1 MELSSR
7 DKRLICLLDQNARRP
22 LAEIAKKMRVSKQS
36 VGQRIK
42 KLRAEGAIQSSY
54 AVINT
59 LATGRLWVRI
69 WIKLQTVSPKIEQEI
84 VEFSKK
90 QPMIAWVIP
99 LTGTYDFVLIYWPRT
114 IGEFK
119 PVFDLFLAKFS
130 PYVKEHNVS
139 IIAIGHDFSHRA
151 WAPDL
156 DLVESIVQETETQML
171 DAKDQ
176 KILKILAQNADYGV
190 PEMGKMTGIDPKT
203 VYYRI
208 KKLEARRMILNY
220 RVKINYEKIGYA
232 WYKFFLVFANNT
244 PAKKTRL
251 FAFLRQIPELIY
263 ITEPVGIADLEFE
276 IVVGSVNRM
285 QEILMQL
292 RSEFSDMIKDYDM
305 VEIGKP
311 ALIRYFP
318 D

>member
-1 MELSSR
+1 MELSGR

-36 VGQRIK
+36 VSQRIK
-42 KLRAEGAIQSSY
+42 KLRTEGIIQSSY

-99 LTGTYDFVLIYWPRT
+99 LTGAYDFVLIYWPKT
-114 IGEFK
+114 IGDFK
-119 PVFDLFLAKFS
+119 TIFDLFLAKFS
-130 PYVKEHNVS
+130 PYVKEHSFS
-139 IIAIGHDFSHRA
+139 IIAIGHDFSHRT

-156 DLVESIVQETETQML
+156 DSVESIVQETEPQKL

-176 KILKILAQNADYGV
+176 KILGILAQNADYSV
-190 PEMGKMTGIDPKT
+190 PEIGKMTGIDPKT

-208 KKLEARRMILNY
+208 KKLEERNMILNY
-220 RVKINYEKIGYA
+220 RIKINYEKIGHA
-232 WYKFFLVFANNT
+232 WYKFFLTFANNT
-244 PAKKTRL
+244 PAKKARL
-251 FAFLRQIPELIY
+251 FTFLRQIPELIY
-263 ITEPVGIADLEFE
+263 ITEPVGMADFEFE
-276 IVVGSVNRM
+276 VVVGSVNRM
-285 QEILMQL
+285 QEILLQL
-292 RSEFSDMIKDYDM
+292 RSGFSDMVKDYEM
-305 VEIGKP
+305 VEIGRP

-318 D
+318 E